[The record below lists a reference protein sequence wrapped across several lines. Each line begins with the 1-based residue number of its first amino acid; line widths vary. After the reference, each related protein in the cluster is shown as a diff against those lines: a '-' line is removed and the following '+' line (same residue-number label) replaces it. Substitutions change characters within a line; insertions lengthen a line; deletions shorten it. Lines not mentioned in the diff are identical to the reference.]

1 MRMLYENEEIKE
13 NLLGLLVALFI
24 LFSSSIATAYTLA
37 WLNGGLGVFVLG
49 LIAPIFAIAI
59 LVAAL
64 SVLAVVYFSLLL
76 ILWFLGVRV

>member
-24 LFSSSIATAYTLA
+24 LFSSSVATVYTLV
-37 WLNGGLGVFVLG
+37 WLNGGLGLFALG